1 MTTRALVITSSIL
14 AENGQSIALANRFI
28 EQASARND
36 VNVTQRDVVK
46 TSLAHLDISELG
58 AWQVAAAE
66 RSAEQ
71 QALAARSDELLAEL
85 RANDVLVI
93 AVPMY
98 NLGIPSQ
105 LKAWFDRVLRAG
117 ETFRYTENGPQG
129 LVEGKRAIILAARG
143 GQCPQGLVE
152 GKRAIIL
159 AARGGQYAG
168 TEFDSQT
175 PHLKAMLGL
184 MGIKEV
190 DVVYAEGLNLGEQQ
204 REAAIK
210 EAFQA
215 IDQLVEGL

>member
-1 MTTRALVITSSIL
+1 MTTRALLVTSSIL
-14 AENGQSIALANRFI
+14 GDNGQSNALASHFQQ
-28 EQASARND
+28 QAAARD
-36 VNVTQRDVVK
+36 GVAVTHRDVVANALPH
-46 TSLAHLDISELG
+46 LAIEELG
-58 AWQVAAAE
+58 AWQTPADE
-66 RSAEQ
+66 RTTEQ
-71 QALAARSDELLAEL
+71 QALAAHSDELLAEL
-85 RANDVLVI
+85 RANDVLVL

-129 LVEGKRAIILAARG
+129 LI
-143 GQCPQGLVE
+143 E

-175 PHLKAMLGL
+175 PHLTTMLGL
-184 MGIKEV
+184 MGISDVEV
-190 DVVYAEGLNLGEQQ
+190 VFAEGLNMGDAHRDTAL
-204 REAAIK
+204 K

-215 IDQLVEGL
+215 IDQLVEAL

>member
-14 AENGQSIALANRFI
+14 AENGQSIALANRFT
-28 EQASARND
+28 EQASTRND

-46 TSLAHLDISELG
+46 TSLPHLDISELG

-66 RSAEQ
+66 RTAEQ

-143 GQCPQGLVE
+143 GQ
-152 GKRAIIL
+152 
-159 AARGGQYAG
+159 YAG

>member
-1 MTTRALVITSSIL
+1 MTIQALLVTSSIL
-14 AENGQSIALANRFI
+14 GDNGQSNALAHHFKALAESRSGV
-28 EQASARND
+28 A
-36 VNVTQRDVVK
+36 VTHRDVVANVLPH
-46 TSLAHLDISELG
+46 LAIEELG
-58 AWQVAAAE
+58 AWQTPAKE

-71 QALAARSDELLAEL
+71 KALAAYSDELLAEL
-85 RANDVLVI
+85 RANDVLVL

-129 LVEGKRAIILAARG
+129 LI
-143 GQCPQGLVE
+143 E

-168 TEFDSQT
+168 TELDSQT
-175 PHLKAMLGL
+175 PHLKTMLGL
-184 MGIKEV
+184 MGIGDVEV
-190 DVVYAEGLNLGEQQ
+190 VFAEGLNMDDDK
-204 REAAIK
+204 RDAALK

-215 IDQLVEGL
+215 IDQLVEAL

>member
-14 AENGQSIALANRFI
+14 AENGQSNALANRFLA
-28 EQASARND
+28 QANARND
-36 VNVTQRDVVK
+36 IDVTQRDVVK
-46 TSLAHLDISELG
+46 NSLPHLDISELG
-58 AWQVAAAE
+58 AWQVAAPE
-66 RSAEQ
+66 RTAEQ
-71 QALAARSDELLAEL
+71 QALAARSDELLGEL
-85 RANDVLVI
+85 RANDVMVI

-143 GQCPQGLVE
+143 GQ
-152 GKRAIIL
+152 
-159 AARGGQYAG
+159 YAG

-175 PHLKAMLGL
+175 PHLKTMLGL

>member
-28 EQASARND
+28 EQASARNN

-46 TSLAHLDISELG
+46 TSLPHLDISELG
-58 AWQVAAAE
+58 AWQVAASE
-66 RSAEQ
+66 RTAEQ

-85 RANDVLVI
+85 RANDVLVF

-117 ETFRYTENGPQG
+117 ETFRYTENG
-129 LVEGKRAIILAARG
+129 
-143 GQCPQGLVE
+143 PQGLVE

>member
-1 MTTRALVITSSIL
+1 MTSSIL
-14 AENGQSIALANRFI
+14 GDNGQSNALASHFQQ
-28 EQASARND
+28 QAAARD
-36 VNVTQRDVVK
+36 GVAVTHRDVVANALPH
-46 TSLAHLDISELG
+46 LAIEELG
-58 AWQVAAAE
+58 AWQTPADE
-66 RSAEQ
+66 RTTEQ
-71 QALAARSDELLAEL
+71 QALAAHSDELLAEL
-85 RANDVLVI
+85 RANDVLVL

-129 LVEGKRAIILAARG
+129 LI
-143 GQCPQGLVE
+143 E

-175 PHLKAMLGL
+175 PHLKTMLGL
-184 MGIKEV
+184 MGISDVEV
-190 DVVYAEGLNLGEQQ
+190 VFAEGLNMGDAH
-204 REAAIK
+204 RDAAMK

-215 IDQLVEGL
+215 IDQLVEAL

>member
-14 AENGQSIALANRFI
+14 AENGRSIALANHFHSRVAGRDDI
-28 EQASARND
+28 A
-36 VNVTQRDVVK
+36 VTQRDVVANA
-46 TSLAHLDISELG
+46 LPHLDSSELG

-66 RSAEQ
+66 RTAEQ
-71 QALAARSDELLAEL
+71 HALAARSDELLAEL

-143 GQCPQGLVE
+143 GQ
-152 GKRAIIL
+152 
-159 AARGGQYAG
+159 YAG

-175 PHLKAMLGL
+175 PHLKNMLGL
-184 MGIKEV
+184 MGITDV
-190 DVVYAEGLNLGEQQ
+190 DVVYAEGLNMGDQQ
-204 REAAIK
+204 RETAMK

>member
-1 MTTRALVITSSIL
+1 MTTQALMVTSSIL
-14 AENGQSIALANRFI
+14 GDNGQSNALAHHFKALAESRSGV
-28 EQASARND
+28 A
-36 VNVTQRDVVK
+36 VTHRDVVANALPH
-46 TSLAHLDISELG
+46 LAIEELG
-58 AWQVAAAE
+58 AWQTPAEE

-71 QALAARSDELLAEL
+71 KALAAYSDELLAEL
-85 RANDVLVI
+85 RANDVLVL

-129 LVEGKRAIILAARG
+129 LI
-143 GQCPQGLVE
+143 E

-168 TEFDSQT
+168 TELDSQT
-175 PHLKAMLGL
+175 PHLKTMLGL
-184 MGIKEV
+184 MGINDVEV
-190 DVVYAEGLNLGEQQ
+190 VFAEGLNMGDEK
-204 REAAIK
+204 RDAALK

-215 IDQLVEGL
+215 IDQLVEAL

>member
-28 EQASARND
+28 KQAGARND
-36 VNVTQRDVVK
+36 IDVTQRDVVK
-46 TSLAHLDISELG
+46 TSLPHLDISELG

-66 RSAEQ
+66 RTAEQ

-143 GQCPQGLVE
+143 GQ
-152 GKRAIIL
+152 
-159 AARGGQYAG
+159 YAG

>member
-1 MTTRALVITSSIL
+1 M
-14 AENGQSIALANRFI
+14 
-28 EQASARND
+28 
-36 VNVTQRDVVK
+36 VK
-46 TSLAHLDISELG
+46 TSLSHLDISELG

-66 RSAEQ
+66 RTAEQ
-71 QALAARSDELLAEL
+71 QALAARSDELLTEL
-85 RANDVLVI
+85 RTNDVLVI

-117 ETFRYTENGPQG
+117 ETFRYTENG
-129 LVEGKRAIILAARG
+129 
-143 GQCPQGLVE
+143 PQGLVE

>member
-1 MTTRALVITSSIL
+1 MTTRALLVTSSIL
-14 AENGQSIALANRFI
+14 GDNGQSNALASHFQQ
-28 EQASARND
+28 QAAARD
-36 VNVTQRDVVK
+36 GVAVTHRDVVANALPH
-46 TSLAHLDISELG
+46 LAIEELG
-58 AWQVAAAE
+58 AWQTPADE
-66 RSAEQ
+66 RTTEQ
-71 QALAARSDELLAEL
+71 QALAAHSDELLAEL
-85 RANDVLVI
+85 RANDVLVL

-129 LVEGKRAIILAARG
+129 LI
-143 GQCPQGLVE
+143 E

-175 PHLKAMLGL
+175 PHLKTMLGL
-184 MGIKEV
+184 MGIRDVEV
-190 DVVYAEGLNLGEQQ
+190 VFAEGLNMGDAH
-204 REAAIK
+204 RDAALK

-215 IDQLVEGL
+215 IDQLVEAL

>member
-14 AENGQSIALANRFI
+14 AENGRSIALANHFHSRVAGRDDI
-28 EQASARND
+28 A
-36 VNVTQRDVVK
+36 VTQRDVVANA
-46 TSLAHLDISELG
+46 LPHLDSSELG

-66 RSAEQ
+66 RTAEQ
-71 QALAARSDELLAEL
+71 HALAARSDELLAEL

-143 GQCPQGLVE
+143 GQ
-152 GKRAIIL
+152 
-159 AARGGQYAG
+159 YAG

-175 PHLKAMLGL
+175 PHLKNMLGL
-184 MGIKEV
+184 MGITDV
-190 DVVYAEGLNLGEQQ
+190 DVVYAEGLNMGDQQ
-204 REAAIK
+204 RESAMK

>member
-1 MTTRALVITSSIL
+1 MTTRALLVTSSIL
-14 AENGQSIALANRFI
+14 GDNGQSNALASHFQQ
-28 EQASARND
+28 QAAARD
-36 VNVTQRDVVK
+36 GVAVTHRDVVANALPH
-46 TSLAHLDISELG
+46 LAIEELG
-58 AWQVAAAE
+58 AWQTPADE
-66 RSAEQ
+66 RTTEQ
-71 QALAARSDELLAEL
+71 QALAAHSDELLAEL
-85 RANDVLVI
+85 RANDVLVL

-129 LVEGKRAIILAARG
+129 LI
-143 GQCPQGLVE
+143 E

-175 PHLKAMLGL
+175 PHLTTMLGL
-184 MGIKEV
+184 MGISDVEV
-190 DVVYAEGLNLGEQQ
+190 VFAEGLNMGDAH
-204 REAAIK
+204 RDAALK

-215 IDQLVEGL
+215 IDQLVEAL

>member
-36 VNVTQRDVVK
+36 IDVTQRDVVK
-46 TSLAHLDISELG
+46 TSLPHLDISELG
-58 AWQVAAAE
+58 AWQVAVEE
-66 RSAEQ
+66 RTVEQ
-71 QALAARSDELLAEL
+71 QALASHSDELLAEL
-85 RANDVLVI
+85 RANDVLVM

-143 GQCPQGLVE
+143 GQ
-152 GKRAIIL
+152 
-159 AARGGQYAG
+159 YAG

-184 MGIKEV
+184 MGIKDV

>member
-14 AENGQSIALANRFI
+14 AENGRSIALANHFHSRVAGRDDI
-28 EQASARND
+28 A
-36 VNVTQRDVVK
+36 VTQRDVVANA
-46 TSLAHLDISELG
+46 LPHLDISELG

-66 RSAEQ
+66 RTAEQ
-71 QALAARSDELLAEL
+71 HALAARSDELLAEL

-143 GQCPQGLVE
+143 GQ
-152 GKRAIIL
+152 
-159 AARGGQYAG
+159 YAG

-175 PHLKAMLGL
+175 PHLKNMLGL
-184 MGIKEV
+184 MGITDV
-190 DVVYAEGLNLGEQQ
+190 DVVYAEGLNMGDQQ
-204 REAAIK
+204 RESAMK

>member
-1 MTTRALVITSSIL
+1 MTTRALIITSSIL
-14 AENGQSIALANRFI
+14 AENGQSNTLANRFI
-28 EQASARND
+28 EQANARNGIEA
-36 VNVTQRDVVK
+36 TQRDVVK
-46 TSLAHLDISELG
+46 NALPHLDINELG
-58 AWQVAAAE
+58 AWQAAAE
-66 RSAEQ
+66 RTAEQ
-71 QALAARSDELLAEL
+71 QALAARSETLLAEL

-143 GQCPQGLVE
+143 G
-152 GKRAIIL
+152 K
-159 AARGGQYAG
+159 YAG
-168 TEFDSQT
+168 TEMDSQT

-184 MGIKEV
+184 MGIK
-190 DVVYAEGLNLGEQQ
+190 DTHVVYAEGLNMGEQH
-204 REAAIK
+204 RDAALK

>member
-1 MTTRALVITSSIL
+1 MTTRTLLVTSSIL
-14 AENGQSIALANRFI
+14 GENGQSIALANHFKA
-28 EQASARND
+28 QADACD
-36 VNVTQRDVVK
+36 GIVVTLRDVVANALPH
-46 TSLAHLDISELG
+46 LAVEELG
-58 AWQVAAAE
+58 AWQTPAEE
-66 RSAEQ
+66 RSDDQ
-71 QALAARSDELLAEL
+71 KALAAYSEELLAEL
-85 RANDVLVI
+85 RGNDVLVI

-143 GQCPQGLVE
+143 GQ
-152 GKRAIIL
+152 
-159 AARGGQYAG
+159 YAG

-175 PHLKAMLGL
+175 PHLKTMLGL
-184 MGIKEV
+184 MGITDV
-190 DVVYAEGLNLGEQQ
+190 NVVYAEGLNMGEQQ
-204 REAAIK
+204 RTAALK

>member
-1 MTTRALVITSSIL
+1 MTTRALVTTSSIL
-14 AENGQSIALANRFI
+14 AENGQSNALANRFI
-28 EQASARND
+28 EQANARND
-36 VNVTQRDVVK
+36 IEVTQRDVVK
-46 TSLAHLDISELG
+46 NALPHLDISELG

-66 RSAEQ
+66 RTAEQ
-71 QALAARSDELLAEL
+71 QALAARSDELLTEL
-85 RANDVLVI
+85 RTNDVLVI

-143 GQCPQGLVE
+143 GQ
-152 GKRAIIL
+152 
-159 AARGGQYAG
+159 YAG

-175 PHLKAMLGL
+175 PHLKTMLGL

-215 IDQLVEGL
+215 IDQMVEGL

>member
-1 MTTRALVITSSIL
+1 MITRALLVTSSIL
-14 AENGQSIALANRFI
+14 GDNGQSNALATHFQQ
-28 EQASARND
+28 QAAARD
-36 VNVTQRDVVK
+36 GVAVTHRDVVANALPH
-46 TSLAHLDISELG
+46 LATEELG
-58 AWQVAAAE
+58 AWQTPADE
-66 RSAEQ
+66 RTTEQ
-71 QALAARSDELLAEL
+71 QALAAHSDELLAEL
-85 RANDVLVI
+85 RANDVLVL

-129 LVEGKRAIILAARG
+129 LI
-143 GQCPQGLVE
+143 E

-175 PHLKAMLGL
+175 PHLKTMLGL
-184 MGIKEV
+184 MGISDVEV
-190 DVVYAEGLNLGEQQ
+190 VFAEGLNMGDAH
-204 REAAIK
+204 RDAAMK

-215 IDQLVEGL
+215 IDQLVEAL